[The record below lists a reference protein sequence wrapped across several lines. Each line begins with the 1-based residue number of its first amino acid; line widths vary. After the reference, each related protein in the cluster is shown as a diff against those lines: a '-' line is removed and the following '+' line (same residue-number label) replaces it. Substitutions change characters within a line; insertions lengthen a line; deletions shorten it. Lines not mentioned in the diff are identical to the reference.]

1 MSLLHYA
8 PAMVLL
14 LIVVADSAQLPD
26 PDLWGHLRFGQA
38 ALASGHV
45 IARDTYSYSAAGGV
59 WRNHEWLTEIIM
71 AVCYNSLGVV
81 GLKLWKFACVATTML
96 LMALGLAETGASM
109 TIQMNT
115 LALAAMAMVPQN
127 QFRPQLFTFMLLA
140 ATLALLARD
149 NYRGRAPLWL
159 LIPLMMLWG
168 NLHGGF
174 IIGITT
180 LATYTGV
187 VAVQDLIAGR
197 GLARALRLGL
207 ITLAGTLATL
217 VSPYGIENW
226 LVVINALKVH
236 AVHPII
242 SDWQPLL
249 PAMIKEWRLAHVSV
263 IFFLCGI
270 LMITA
275 FTVSFIRA
283 PRGGDLPLSVIAA
296 MMSVAALAAVRN
308 IPLAMVACAAPLARH
323 TDLIMV
329 RRRDR
334 RLARS
339 PADLSAPPGDRSGV
353 NSWLVAV
360 IALVLAVVAGLFSP
374 RLAVD
379 ATDYPVGAVAFMR
392 RHDLHGNIL
401 GEFGWGQYLIW
412 HLEPGSKVFVDGRY
426 DSVYPEAI
434 VNEYLDL
441 YFGNSGARKTLSAYP
456 HDFVLLPVKAAG
468 RAVIA
473 SAPGWGLIYRDGTAV
488 LFARA
493 DSAAAQMPGIPIEG
507 KLPPESRFP

>member
-1 MSLLHYA
+1 
-8 PAMVLL
+8 MVLL

-71 AVCYNSLGVV
+71 AVFYNSLGVA

-96 LMALGLAETGASM
+96 LMALGLAETGASPA
-109 TIQMNT
+109 IQMNT
-115 LALAAMAMVPQN
+115 LGLAALAMVPQN

-174 IIGITT
+174 IIGIAV

-207 ITLAGTLATL
+207 IALAGTLATL

-249 PAMIKEWRLAHVSV
+249 PAMLREWRSGHVSV
-263 IFFLCGI
+263 MFFACAI
-270 LMITA
+270 AMIVA
-275 FTVSFIRA
+275 FAIAFIRA
-283 PRGGDLPLSVIAA
+283 PRGADLPLAAIAA
-296 MMSVAALAAVRN
+296 ILSVAAFTAVRN
-308 IPLAMVACAAPLARH
+308 MPLAMVACAAPLARH
-323 TDLIMV
+323 TELLMA

-353 NSWLVAV
+353 NPWLVAV

-374 RLAVD
+374 CLAVN

-434 VNEYLDL
+434 VNQYLDL

-468 RAVIA
+468 CAVMA
-473 SAPGWGLIYRDGTAV
+473 SAAGWRLIYRDGTAV

-493 DSAAAQMPGIPIEG
+493 DSAAAQMPAIPIEG